1 MRAIS
6 VCLNANLT
14 TGTLKIC
21 KIFQICQ
28 FCGSYHT
35 ISSAKH
41 RVFLQ
46 HLTKIKSFH
55 RSNRIQTL
63 KMYHLRLHA
72 VIRLRM
78 KIISVNTSETHIK
91 IPSRTFKCTRRNLAY
106 FCSRR
111 DWWKLALLQTKAWKC
126 GQLGDNW
133 YIVISLR
140 LFRYFDVPNFIRQ
153 KISSTN
159 CTRVATAMSN
169 IKQFCFGVDGSNVP
183 SSLLITDCNV
193 YLGEHSFKCMELND
207 PEFCSASKIFFQLYR
222 QISNIIRTL
231 TGNKN
236 FHYSDVAGA
245 SPVGAAPYTSSFST

>member
-1 MRAIS
+1 MSFGSACVTGEQHQGCLQSIHWTWAKLLQWTTKYSHIMRAIS

-28 FCGSYHT
+28 FCGSYYT

-55 RSNRIQTL
+55 SSNRIQTL

-126 GQLGDNW
+126 GQLGDN
-133 YIVISLR
+133 
-140 LFRYFDVPNFIRQ
+140 
-153 KISSTN
+153 
-159 CTRVATAMSN
+159 
-169 IKQFCFGVDGSNVP
+169 
-183 SSLLITDCNV
+183 
-193 YLGEHSFKCMELND
+193 
-207 PEFCSASKIFFQLYR
+207 
-222 QISNIIRTL
+222 
-231 TGNKN
+231 
-236 FHYSDVAGA
+236 
-245 SPVGAAPYTSSFST
+245 